1 MSEYINNSAERKET
15 LKKLILDLHAGGDL
29 QEIKARFRALIGD
42 ISAVEIAQLEQ
53 SLIAEG
59 LSVAEVQKLCDV
71 HVAVFQ
77 DALEGEASPEMTP
90 GHPVHTFKAENF
102 AANELLK
109 LLEDAVAGLPDE
121 GALHRARVFAGQLA
135 EINKVYLRKENLLF
149 PILERHGVTGPSSVM
164 WATHDQIRD
173 QMKALRQALDEGNAE
188 RVQGLFPALAETIR
202 QMFYKEEH
210 ILYPTALRLLT
221 DADWVAIR
229 DQSGDI
235 GYCLIRPGDQWHPDV
250 EAAEVPPAQDYYAS
264 PTGQIALDTGALTV
278 EQINLLLTS
287 LPVDVTF
294 IDENDEVRYFSQ
306 TPERIFIRT
315 EAVIGRKVQNCHP
328 PHSVH
333 IVNRMLEEFRS
344 GARDSAEFWIE
355 MHGKFIY
362 IRYFPVRDSVGKYR
376 GTIEVTQEISHI
388 RGLEGERRL
397 LDEA

>member
-15 LKKLILDLHAGGDL
+15 LKKLILDLHDGGDL
-29 QEIKARFRALIGD
+29 QEIKARFRELIGD

-59 LSVAEVQKLCDV
+59 LPVKEVQALCDV

-77 DALEGEASPEMTP
+77 EALEGQASPEMTP

-102 AANELLK
+102 AAGQLLG
-109 LLEDAVAGLPDE
+109 LLDEAVAALPD
-121 GALHRARVFAGQLA
+121 GDALRRARAFAEQLG
-135 EINKVYLRKENLLF
+135 EIDKIYLRKENLLF

-173 QMKALRQALDEGNAE
+173 QMKTLRRALTKDDAE
-188 RVQGLFPALAETIR
+188 QVQEIFPPLAEAIR

-229 DQSGDI
+229 DQSGEI
-235 GYCLIRPGDQWHPDV
+235 GYCLVRPGDQWHPEV
-250 EAAEVPPAQDYYAS
+250 EAAELPSAQGDYVT
-264 PTGQIALDTGALTV
+264 PTGQIPLNTGALTP
-278 EQINLLLTS
+278 EQINLVLTT

-294 IDENDEVRYFSQ
+294 IDEKDEVRYFSQ
-306 TPERIFIRT
+306 TLERIFIRT
-315 EAVIGRKVQNCHP
+315 EAVIGRRVQNCHP

-333 IVNRMLEEFRS
+333 VVNRMLDEFRS
-344 GARDSAEFWIE
+344 GTRDSAEFWIQ
-355 MHGKFIY
+355 MGGKFIY
-362 IRYFPVRDSVGKYR
+362 IRYYPVRDGEGNYR
-376 GTIEVTQEISHI
+376 GTLEVTQDITHI
-388 RGLEGERRL
+388 RKLEGERRL